1 MGTNMTSPVLQP
13 RIGSARLFQDVFVAS
28 GKWFRREPR
37 KNPPLASSAVGARGN
52 PARGAASLPFGARPH
67 LFAMT
72 YRLVGR
78 RMAWP
83 QHHGRRRSLANPV
96 MMIVK
101 SPPAT
106 LGGLKIRPAPDVVN
120 LKAARGD
127 LTLARPIGLGASPLS
142 LWTAWGHR
150 ASPPS

>member
-72 YRLVGR
+72 AGLWVGE
-78 RMAWP
+78 WL
-83 QHHGRRRSLANPV
+83 GRNIMV
-96 MMIVK
+96 GV
-101 SPPAT
+101 
-106 LGGLKIRPAPDVVN
+106 
-120 LKAARGD
+120 D
-127 LTLARPIGLGASPLS
+127 L
-142 LWTAWGHR
+142 
-150 ASPPS
+150 